1 MNKPP
6 HSLYKLSYIISYDN
20 TQPLGNLIA
29 TVKLLR
35 KYASGLEILI
45 VEQGQAKSDLTC
57 LGNIK
62 HLFVQQNNHF
72 DRILSIN
79 IGIKHASNHIVVLG
93 DSNFIISP
101 EALNMGYQNC
111 HIYDMVIPY
120 DTNSVICLPPE
131 IVTQIN
137 AKLTLPSQ
145 LSIYPIINAQSVVMI
160 TKRALRKLTNWDEQL
175 FFAPPTQNPIL
186 SLHEMKQYR
195 GFMLQTQ
202 APEKKPHQYKMLYM
216 ITTYNRINFLQH
228 TIQTWNATRD
238 KNYQWTL
245 IVADDGST
253 DGTVEYLKALHI
265 QDVKVFILN
274 NQRRGVHHQTNALI
288 KFALCLDFDF
298 GFKSDDDLSFLKP
311 HWDRHYF
318 RSAQQTGYYHLIYY
332 DRAWGQRRSEV
343 RVPIYRDDLLE
354 NYVAPTQ
361 VQGALW
367 TFNKTVL
374 QNVGFFDTSTFNLC
388 GYGHV
393 DYSLRCCRLGY
404 NDINN
409 PYDVYG
415 SNDFITLNK
424 NNYVS
429 NNNFSNTWNTRAIIK
444 QKQASLLLERTYI
457 PYNEM
462 SINLQGQKI
471 PVCNISF
478 IVPLRGRETMIAGFE
493 HNIQQMFGHYAYEI
507 IYVYQNDNKLF
518 RRGQLCNIGF
528 QAARGNIII
537 FQDIDI
543 RHLRTFAPNTL
554 LNQFQSPF
562 VAFDKITQ
570 LEELAPGRYNFLET
584 QERPSGWGAC
594 AIFTREQFI
603 LSGGFSNLILG
614 WGAEDNIMQKR
625 AGFVRYKQDLGHVK
639 HPSMGYANTVKM
651 PWYQNNRNF
660 WLSDNQRDPHLDG
673 YTQTQHQSTVKQ
685 LADNKYQICVNAINV
700 PAHYQYLALYQQ
712 AVLADEE
719 GLS

>member
-1 MNKPP
+1 MAL
-6 HSLYKLSYIISYDN
+6 LYKLSYIISYYN

-29 TVKLLR
+29 VVKFLR
-35 KYASGLEILI
+35 RYAPGIELI
-45 VEQGQAKSDLTC
+45 VVEQGKAKNDLTC

-62 HLFVQQNNHF
+62 HVFIQQDSHF
-72 DRILSIN
+72 DRVLGLN
-79 IGIKHASNHIVVLG
+79 TGIKHATNHIVVLG

-120 DTNSVICLPPE
+120 DTQSVICLPPD
-131 IVTQIN
+131 IIAQIST
-137 AKLTLPSQ
+137 KLTLPGQ
-145 LSIYPIINAQSVVMI
+145 LSIYPIINTQSVVMI

-186 SLHEMKQYR
+186 SVHEMKQHH
-195 GFMLQTQ
+195 GFALQDHTTAEE
-202 APEKKPHQYKMLYM
+202 APCRHKMLYM
-216 ITTYNRINFLQH
+216 ITTYNRINFLQQ
-228 TIQTWNATRD
+228 TIKTWAQTRN
-238 KNYQWTL
+238 KKYQWTL

-253 DGTVEYLKALHI
+253 DGTIEYLQSLYI
-265 QDVKVFILN
+265 PNVKIFVLK

-298 GFKSDDDLSFLKP
+298 GFKSDDDLLFLKP
-311 HWDRHYF
+311 HWDRQYF
-318 RSAQQTGYYHLIYY
+318 KAAQQTGYYHLIYY
-332 DRAWGQRRSEV
+332 DRAWGQKRLEV
-343 RVPIYRDDLLE
+343 REPIFSKNNLLE
-354 NYVAPTQ
+354 NYVAPTRI
-361 VQGALW
+361 QGALW
-367 TFNKTVL
+367 TFNKSVL
-374 QNVGFFDTSTFNLC
+374 QNVGFFDTDLFNLC

-404 NDINN
+404 NDIQN
-409 PYDVYG
+409 PYDAHS

-429 NNNFSNTWNTRAIIK
+429 NNNFSGTWNTRAIVK
-444 QKQASLLLERTYI
+444 QKQASLLLERTYV
-457 PYNEM
+457 PYNERLL
-462 SINLQGQKI
+462 NLQGQTI
-471 PVCNISF
+471 APCEISF
-478 IVPLRGRETMIAGFE
+478 IVPLRGRENMIAGFE
-493 HNIQQMFGHYAYEI
+493 YNIQQIFGNYAYEI
-507 IYVYQNDNKLF
+507 IYVHQNNNKLF

-543 RHLRTFAPNTL
+543 RHLRPIVPKTL
-554 LNQFQSPF
+554 LNQLQAPF

-570 LEELAPGRYNFLET
+570 LEEFAPGHYNLLET

-625 AGFVRYKQDLGHVK
+625 ANFVRYKQDLGHVK
-639 HPSMGYANTVKM
+639 HPSMGYANIVKM
-651 PWYQNNRNF
+651 PWYQSNRNF
-660 WLSDNQRDPHLDG
+660 WLSDHERDPYQDG
-673 YTQTQHQSTVKQ
+673 YMQTQYQGTIHQ
-685 LADNKYQICVNAINV
+685 LNDNAYKISAYSIDV
-700 PAHYQYLALYQQ
+700 PAHYQYLDLYQQ
-712 AVLADEE
+712 AILTDQED
-719 GLS
+719 LS